1 MSTVR
6 FIERDGERL
15 ELPADSA
22 IKSELRCDGCGE
34 FLDGADHAAADVTI
48 DLEPGSVNH
57 LHTFH
62 VDAHRPHLAAAL
74 ARVVDP
80 DADLP

>member
-15 ELPADSA
+15 ELPADQA

-34 FLDGADHAAADVTI
+34 FLAAADHATATISI
-48 DLEPGSVNH
+48 DLSPGAQTGH
-57 LHTFH
+57 PHDFH
-62 VDAHRPHLAAAL
+62 VDAHRTHLAAAI

-80 DADLP
+80 DLD